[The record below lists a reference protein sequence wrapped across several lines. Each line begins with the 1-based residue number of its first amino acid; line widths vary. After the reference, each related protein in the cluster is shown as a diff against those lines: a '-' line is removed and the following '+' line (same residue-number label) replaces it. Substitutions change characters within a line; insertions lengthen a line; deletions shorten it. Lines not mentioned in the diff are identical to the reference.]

1 MFSFIHVLYL
11 TLFYVNIYCIAMYTV
26 AILCMLC
33 LCLMGLWPS
42 GYYWINLC
50 AWSITEAG
58 VFFRSSG
65 MFVIRLGRFVFVRL
79 LCSVSLQFTPSST
92 TAARPVEIERS
103 SLISWSNGWWVLID
117 AAFGKKSCCC
127 VKCQYLYVAPRCFDI
142 CSLKWSLHR
151 ELPPLVHDEDPLVT
165 DALGHSSTLRERSP
179 DGF

>member
-42 GYYWINLC
+42 GYYWINVC
-50 AWSITEAG
+50 AWSIAEAG

-79 LCSVSLQFTPSST
+79 YVQYRYSSHHLQRPLQDRSKSSAVHLFHGQMDGEYWLTPRLEKSPVAAWSANIFMLLRGVSAF
-92 TAARPVEIERS
+92 AR
-103 SLISWSNGWWVLID
+103 WSGHCIVN
-117 AAFGKKSCCC
+117 C
-127 VKCQYLYVAPRCFDI
+127 R
-142 CSLKWSLHR
+142 
-151 ELPPLVHDEDPLVT
+151 PLVHDEDPLVT
-165 DALGHSSTLRERSP
+165 DALGHSSTLRDRSP